1 MAVDFGS
8 KRWRIGDSHL
18 RLAKLRI
25 TRKILFAGPLATVLL
40 APKHITNNSGLQKY
54 LKESLEAPPLAQIAK
69 HTSSLNDASKE
80 AMKILLGNYDKFI
93 SILSG
98 DKRDVLKGIKG
109 DTKSK
114 EEIRKESRE
123 ISDNIQSSLEK
134 IFYEDS
140 LFEESFRK
148 YSVF

>member
-8 KRWRIGDSHL
+8 KRWRLGDSHL

-40 APKHITNNSGLQKY
+40 APKHITNNNDLPNY
-54 LKESLEAPPLAQIAK
+54 LRSALEAPPLVQIAK
-69 HTSSLNDASKE
+69 HTNSLNDVSKE
-80 AMKILLGNYDKFI
+80 AMKILLQNYDKFL

-98 DKRDVLKGIKG
+98 HKRDVLKGITG
-109 DTKSK
+109 DTMSK
-114 EEIRKESRE
+114 KEIRDECKQ
-123 ISDNIQSSLEK
+123 IGDNIESSLEK
-134 IFYEDS
+134 IFFEDP
-140 LFEESFRK
+140 LFKESFRK